1 MGKPVTRKT
10 KRRICLILII
20 SLFIITAITL
30 SVGKVWLQVIEKSR
44 EEKFLREEI
53 VRLKREESYLR
64 SEVQKLQD
72 PDYVARY
79 AREKYLYSRDGEFT
93 IRIP

>member
-1 MGKPVTRKT
+1 MRRKMGKKV
-10 KRRICLILII
+10 KRRLLFLFSLTLMISIFILFNLGKIWILIY
-20 SLFIITAITL
+20 TKA
-30 SVGKVWLQVIEKSR
+30 K

-53 VRLKREESYLR
+53 VRLKKEEINLKK
-64 SEVQKLQD
+64 EVNRLQD

-79 AREKYLYSRDGEFT
+79 ARERYLYSRDGEFT